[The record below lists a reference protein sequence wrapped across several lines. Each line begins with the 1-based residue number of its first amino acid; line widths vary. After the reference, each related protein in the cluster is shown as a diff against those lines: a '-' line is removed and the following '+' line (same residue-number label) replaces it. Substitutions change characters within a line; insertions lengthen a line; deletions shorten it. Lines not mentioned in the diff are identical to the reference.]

1 MFYLFLFVNSIVNVP
16 FLTILLYCNEN
27 FIVVILDPFYY
38 GFFNPI
44 KYGFSNKKTYYDNKS
59 KLNTINF
66 LRRV

>member
-44 KYGFSNKKTYYDNKS
+44 KYMDLVTKKHIIITN
-59 KLNTINF
+59 LN
-66 LRRV
+66 